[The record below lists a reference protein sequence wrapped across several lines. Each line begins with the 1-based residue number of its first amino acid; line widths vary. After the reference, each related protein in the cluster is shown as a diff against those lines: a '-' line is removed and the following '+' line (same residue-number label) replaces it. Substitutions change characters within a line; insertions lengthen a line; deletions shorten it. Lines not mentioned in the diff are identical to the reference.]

1 MDDPLSLIVWAVF
14 FYSASM
20 MPLGLMLGSAC
31 CGCSG
36 DRVKCFS
43 PTHRCFRALI
53 TYEDGRKTA
62 SSSHL
67 QVVFDDKSLEQVDY
81 SDASLGYGGS
91 NYNTA
96 GVFQSASTFD
106 LSFSQSFRNTNQ
118 LSYGEEA
125 VLSLSFLAQ
134 GHPDLQDGQCLI
146 SNATITLDE
155 EMPSSV
161 VLHGWDYPLNPA
173 NSSHPRGTTY
183 IDTATGESQSLDG
196 KRYATFS
203 KNAVLSHEVVGLE
216 ILGDGIAVGYSPQQM
231 LSWLTSVIS
240 PDGTYKYVAAIPP
253 DAFSYSTTA
262 GSIRWTVR
270 VYHGQAFHDE
280 VVVYAVSLPA
290 QYPQETPPVGLTV
303 AGVYLSAE
311 PSLSPL
317 PPDDYYDE
325 ASKTYHLWPRYTF
338 SGFNVSW
345 ASAVVSAENLSVSQS
360 ELLEVNSVSLSWAFV
375 SNPLGWS
382 LSNYYTGLLWS
393 QSVTIKRTG
402 GYFHRPQANLYS
414 LYPCYSKDSDAVMA
428 YVAGEAGLAYSTKPD
443 AGGDTYEYRLEADN
457 PLCGLHVTHLPP
469 TLLPDTVT
477 VSHPDG
483 EPLYSTIC
491 DDCPSS
497 VSLRRVSNEVY
508 FSPAADLHNQ
518 ISNQG
523 VDNMKSYGGDTYFY
537 WNSYYYRNQ
546 TTFAARLV
554 DALGHTDA
562 VGYLD
567 GFFANSTRQYW
578 YLQQFGSVYVS
589 LAIGGE
595 QFPENFDTPLV
606 KHVTSHE
613 AVPRTIAVHG
623 HKGVYPH
630 SRYKVEVA
638 VSDVEVVTQWERT
651 GYHPDYEIVRK
662 WYVNGSWT
670 TTPTEV
676 ARWEDHLEFISDSHP
691 DQEGQHDLPT
701 TKKDLII
708 EGIKSAEPYVNEVF
722 LHDSGTYASSSASD
736 WVVSWQYRKENGT
749 QNETQRKLK
758 CDGTFLTDPQIGRVP
773 TYSLTEPKQEDSEG
787 HVFLFSSAWLT
798 TWPFTP
804 TYPESLAMADLLP
817 PPPAEVPLQARSYPF
832 NYSSTINGFSLRSFF
847 GSFPSPP
854 NDEDSYEVAFYQP
867 LTTYVTDSDLEVVP
881 YTLEYSWREPYNGL
895 VGKPGV
901 PVESYGA
908 YLLKVTLSV
917 TVTKGDPPSESC
929 NTSVAAGN
937 PDTPAEPLSREDFA
951 FTYTTDCQMPATFRG
966 HVWPHAG
973 VPTFNYL
980 ASGGGTTLTGKSSGD
995 VIHLSGSDPDGSLD
1009 EFGDGRRTPY
1019 LPHSFSP
1026 RRVGEKVY
1034 PYPQSTAFRPGAREG
1049 SWQGHIYVQGLQ
1061 YDDLSYSY
1069 QFLSQVAV
1077 DDCETNKSNW
1087 RILIDRTLPKFVT
1100 LNARSRSSDLNMSS
1114 PVRIAMSRDAKFTVV
1129 GWYVPDETVRV
1140 GYISHK
1146 QYGRSLPSWNVPN
1159 GAEETFPG
1167 SGWYSVNRYYTGG
1180 AYFGDVEYTPLAV
1193 ESGYYPFGMVTSSA
1207 EATCDSDG
1215 RFSVELN
1222 ESDID
1227 GDISIFVQPV
1237 NPKSG
1242 RGLIEYVTGKPTL
1255 EECRDYWTFVTA
1267 IYVTKSI
1274 AAPTAVVPSARTY
1287 YSSTETLADYAVAG
1301 GYVVGYYTSIRLV
1314 VEGII
1319 KESSVATRVRLYDAL
1334 SGKSISQATI
1344 GGGDFESGLVTITGG
1359 DSYYPGNYYSVGQYT
1374 SGASESALWFSGY
1387 SKFADGQVIQVAAVV
1402 EDDLGNESPPTLMS
1416 GVIRMDY
1423 TFPPLDAVYINGIEY
1438 TSGWLVLNDVSK
1450 QTPVVVSGITEPGC
1464 KVKIGNDETV
1474 SAGVVTALA
1483 TTGTGEY
1490 SLPTTFFDSLIGTFK
1505 SGTLSSTDVAKNSRS
1520 KSVAVN
1526 NRLPEVAYARISGGL
1541 MECRL
1546 NYVQKNATVS
1556 IMFLRSDGESSPVLT
1571 PDATSGT
1578 AEATF
1583 ADSGFSPEF
1592 SYSVQVEVTI
1602 PNGATVFQEQRDVVQ
1617 V

>member
-36 DRVKCFS
+36 DDRVKCFS
-43 PTHRCFRALI
+43 PTHRCFRTLV

-81 SDASLGYGGS
+81 SYASLGYGGS

-106 LSFSQSFRNTNQ
+106 LSFSQSFRNTIQ

-134 GHPDLQDGQCLI
+134 GHPDLEDGQCLI
-146 SNATITLDE
+146 SNATITLDGE
-155 EMPSSV
+155 LPSSV
-161 VLHGWDYPLNPA
+161 VFHGWDYPINPA

-183 IDTATGESQSLDG
+183 IDATSGESDYLNG
-196 KRYATFS
+196 KRNALFS

-216 ILGDGIAVGYSPQQM
+216 ILGGGIAVAYSPQQI

-240 PDGTYKYVAAIPP
+240 LDGTYKYVAAIPP
-253 DAFSYSTTA
+253 DAFLYSTTE

-270 VYHGQAFHDE
+270 VHHGQAFHDE
-280 VVVYAVSLPA
+280 VVVYEVSPPA
-290 QYPQETPPVGLTV
+290 QQPQEEPLVDLTV
-303 AGVYLSAE
+303 AGVYLSAV
-311 PSLSPL
+311 PSQNPL

-338 SGFNVSW
+338 SGFYVSW
-345 ASAVVSAENLSVSQS
+345 ASAVVSAENISASQS
-360 ELLEVNSVSLSWAFV
+360 ELLEVNFVSLSWAFV

-382 LSNYYTGLLWS
+382 LSDYYTGLLWS

-428 YVAGEAGLAYSTKPD
+428 YIAGEAGLTYNTKPD
-443 AGGDTYEYRLEADN
+443 SGGDTYEYRLEADN
-457 PLCGLHVTHLPP
+457 PLCGLNVTHLPH
-469 TLLPDTVT
+469 TLLPDSVT
-477 VSHPDG
+477 VSSPEG
-483 EPLYSTIC
+483 EPLYETFC

-497 VSLRRVSNEVY
+497 VSLKRVSNEVY
-508 FSPAADLHNQ
+508 FSPAADLYNG
-518 ISNQG
+518 SFLRAFG
-523 VDNMKSYGGDTYFY
+523 TGRSYSGEALYNY
-537 WNSYYYRNQ
+537 NNSERYK
-546 TTFAARLV
+546 TPFAVRLV
-554 DALGHTDA
+554 DVLGHSDA

-567 GFFANSTRQYW
+567 GFFADSTRLSW
-578 YLQQFGSVYVS
+578 YPYYNQFFYASHT
-589 LAIGGE
+589 IGGD
-595 QFPENFDTPLV
+595 QFLENFDTPLV

-630 SRYKVEVA
+630 SSYKVEVA

-651 GYHPDYEIVRK
+651 AYHPEHEIVRK

-670 TTPTEV
+670 TTPTEG
-676 ARWEDHLEFISDSHP
+676 ARWQDFLEFIQGSYP

-701 TKKDLII
+701 TKKDMII
-708 EGIKSAEPYVNEVF
+708 DGIKSAEPTVDEVF
-722 LHDSGTYASSSASD
+722 LHDSGTYPSGVTSD
-736 WVVSWQYRKENGT
+736 WVVSWQYRRENGT
-749 QNETQRKLK
+749 QNATQTATQRRLK
-758 CDGTFLTDPQIGRVP
+758 CDGSFLTDPQIARVP
-773 TYSLTEPKQEDSEG
+773 SYTITEQKQEDSEG
-787 HVFLFSSAWLT
+787 HLFLFSSEWYS
-798 TWPFTP
+798 TWPFTATFP
-804 TYPESLAMADLLP
+804 AGLSLVDTLP
-817 PPPAEVPLQARSYPF
+817 PPPDEIPEQQRTYPF
-832 NYSSTINGFSLRSFF
+832 NFSSTINQFVLRYGFSY
-847 GSFPSPP
+847 FPAPP

-867 LTTYVTDSDLEVVP
+867 LSTYVSDSELEVLP
-881 YTLEYSWREPYNGL
+881 YTLEYSDRAPYNGL

-901 PVESYGA
+901 PVESYGV

-937 PDTPAEPLSREDFA
+937 PDTPAEPISREDVA
-951 FTYTTDCQMPATFRG
+951 FTYSTDCQMPATFRG

-973 VPTFNYL
+973 RPAFNFYD
-980 ASGGGTTLTGKSSGD
+980 SFFGTTLTARSTGD
-995 VIHLSGSDPDGSLD
+995 VIHLWGSDPDGSLD
-1009 EFGDGRRTPY
+1009 SYSYDGRTPY
-1019 LPHSFSP
+1019 PTHPLSP
-1026 RRVGEKVY
+1026 IRVGETLY
-1034 PYPQSTAFRPGAREG
+1034 PYPQSTSFRPGAREG
-1049 SWQGHIYVQGLQ
+1049 TWQGHIYVQGLQ

-1069 QFLSQVAV
+1069 QYLSQIAV

-1087 RILIDRTLPKFVT
+1087 RILIDRTLPKSVI
-1100 LNARSRSSDLNMSS
+1100 LNGAGRSSDLNMSS
-1114 PVRIAMSRDAKFTVV
+1114 TARFAMSRNAKFTVV

-1146 QYGRSLPSWNVPN
+1146 QYGRIPQYYDPS
-1159 GAEETFPG
+1159 GREETFPG
-1167 SGWYSVNRYYTGG
+1167 SGWRAVSRYFLSNVQS
-1180 AYFGDVEYTPLAV
+1180 AYFP
-1193 ESGYYPFGMVTSSA
+1193 PGMVAVAS
-1207 EATCDSDG
+1207 EATCDSSG

-1237 NPKSG
+1237 NPKTG
-1242 RGLIEYVTGKPTL
+1242 RGMIEYVTATPTL
-1255 EECRDYWTFVTA
+1255 EECRDYWTFVAA
-1267 IYVTKSI
+1267 IYVTKSL
-1274 AAPTAVVPSARTY
+1274 AAPTAVVPSSRTY
-1287 YSSTETLADYAVAG
+1287 YSSTETLADYAVTG
-1301 GYVVGYYTSIRLV
+1301 GYVVGYNTSIRLV

-1334 SGKSISQATI
+1334 SGKAISQANI
-1344 GGGDFESGLVTITGG
+1344 GGGDFENGLVTISGG
-1359 DSYYPGNYYSVGQYT
+1359 SDYSPGVYNSGSYT
-1374 SGASESALWFSGY
+1374 SGSSESALWFTPNFL
-1387 SKFADGQVIQVAAVV
+1387 FADGQVIQVAAVV

-1416 GVIRMDY
+1416 GLIRMDY
-1423 TFPPLDAVYINGIEY
+1423 TSPEFDVVYVNGIEY
-1438 TSGWLVLNDVSK
+1438 TSGWLVLNDISK
-1450 QTPVVVSGITEPGC
+1450 QSPVVISGITEPGC
-1464 KVKIGNDETV
+1464 RVKIGNDETV

-1483 TTGTGEY
+1483 TTGTGAY
-1490 SLPTTFFDSLIGTFK
+1490 SLPTTFFESPIGTSR
-1505 SGTLSSTDVAKNSRS
+1505 SGTLTSTDVAKNSRS
-1520 KSVAVN
+1520 KSISID
-1526 NRLPEVAYARISGGL
+1526 NRLPEVVYARISGGL

-1583 ADSGFSPEF
+1583 TDTGFSVDF
-1592 SYSVQVEVTI
+1592 LYAVQIEVTI